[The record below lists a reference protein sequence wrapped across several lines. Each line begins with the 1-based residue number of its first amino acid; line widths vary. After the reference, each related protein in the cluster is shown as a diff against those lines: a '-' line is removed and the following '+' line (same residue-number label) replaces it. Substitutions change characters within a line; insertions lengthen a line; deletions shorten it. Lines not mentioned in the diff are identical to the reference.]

1 MSIKKHIPNII
12 TCANLLCGC
21 LAIVKAFQG
30 NINWAVYLVGLAALL
45 DFFDGMAARILNVS
59 SPIGKDL
66 DSLSDMVSFGVV
78 PGVILFQLL
87 QFSYSHYV
95 FSTLPKNNFV
105 ASEIH
110 SFDTFLPYIAFI
122 IPIFSALRLAKFN
135 NDERQIEAF
144 IGLPTPANA
153 IFFSTLA
160 YIILNTFYQY
170 ESAAKTLQET
180 MLYDFEYDIIVNKL
194 GHPYFLAGLIIAFSV
209 LLVAEIPL
217 FSFKFKHFKWQ
228 GNQVRWLYIG
238 WCSIVI
244 GLLGVSGIPL
254 TIISYILFS
263 MANNLLN
270 KNANNE
276 TD

>member
-1 MSIKKHIPNII
+1 MSFKKNIPNII

-87 QFSYSHYV
+87 QFSYGHFV
-95 FSTLPKNNFV
+95 FSTVPKNNFT
-105 ASEIH
+105 ANEIH

-122 IPIFSALRLAKFN
+122 IPIFSAVRLAKFN
-135 NDERQIEAF
+135 NDERQIDAF

-153 IFFSTLA
+153 IFFSAIA
-160 YIILNTFYQY
+160 YIIHNTFYEY
-170 ESAAKTLQET
+170 ESK
-180 MLYDFEYDIIVNKL
+180 I
-194 GHPYFLAGLIIAFSV
+194 
-209 LLVAEIPL
+209 
-217 FSFKFKHFKWQ
+217 
-228 GNQVRWLYIG
+228 
-238 WCSIVI
+238 
-244 GLLGVSGIPL
+244 
-254 TIISYILFS
+254 
-263 MANNLLN
+263 
-270 KNANNE
+270 KNPWSW
-276 TD
+276 